1 MIIDEGA
8 KKIISILNANG
19 YKAYA
24 VGGCVRDALMGKP
37 SCDIDIAT
45 NALPEK
51 TAQIMTAENIKIAE
65 TGLKHGT
72 VTAVLNHNPYEITT
86 FRKDGD
92 YTDCRHPESVFFVS
106 NIQEDLSRRD
116 FTINAMA
123 YNEEEGI
130 IDLFGSKEDLKN
142 GVIRA
147 VGDADTR
154 FNEDALRIMRAL
166 RFASVLGFKL
176 EEKTK
181 KAVFDNKM
189 LLKNI
194 ANERIFAEL
203 LKLLCGDN
211 ALSVLDQ
218 YREIMAVIIPELEP
232 AMNCGQNTPWHI
244 YNVYEHIIHAV
255 DAAPKNPVIRLT
267 MLLHDIGKPSV
278 KTTDKNGKDHFR
290 THAQAGEKIAYEVL
304 KRFKASNEIIQ
315 TVTQMVKYHQSVENV
330 DDIRV
335 KRWLARLGAEK
346 TRMLFDVR
354 IADLEAHNPAK
365 IAYEIN
371 KLTELKKELEQ
382 VVESGEAYRI
392 SDLAINGNDLI
403 KIGLQGREIGET
415 LNEILSLVIDG
426 NLENSK
432 EAIQSY
438 TINKYNN

>member
-51 TAQIMTAENIKIAE
+51 NAQIMTAKNIKIAE

-92 YTDCRHPESVFFVS
+92 YTECRHPESVFFVS

-130 IDLFGSKEDLKN
+130 IDLFGGKEDLKN

-181 KAVFDNKM
+181 KAALDNKM

-194 ANERIFAEL
+194 ANERIFTEL

-211 ALSVLDQ
+211 ALSVLDE
-218 YREIMAVIIPELEP
+218 YREIIAVIIPELEP

-304 KRFKASNEIIQ
+304 KRFKASNEIIE

-371 KLTELKKELEQ
+371 KLKELKEELEQ

-392 SDLAINGNDLI
+392 SDLAVNGNDLI

-438 TINKYNN
+438 IINKYNN

>member
-72 VTAVLNHNPYEITT
+72 VTAVLNHKPYEITT

-130 IDLFGSKEDLKN
+130 IDLFGGKEDLKN

-147 VGDADTR
+147 VGDANTR

-194 ANERIFAEL
+194 ANERIFTEL

-211 ALSVLDQ
+211 ALSVLDE
-218 YREIMAVIIPELEP
+218 YREIIAVIIPELEP

-392 SDLAINGNDLI
+392 SDLAVNGNDLI

-432 EAIQSY
+432 EAILSY
-438 TINKYNN
+438 IINKYNN